1 MNTGEPSRDA
11 KESEQV
17 MGTQEPVKFP
27 MPEKGV
33 SVAIVVGGRENRPQG
48 EGPQPVSVSDATHL
62 NANTEVHPLDVR
74 EKQKRLSLMVV
85 TERSIRFNDLYGLL
99 HNRNWLTAAY
109 GRVRLNA
116 GSKTA
121 GYDGMNMRDF
131 EENLEGNLQ
140 SLRDSLKA
148 EVFEPSP
155 VRRRTITESKHGRVK
170 QRPLGIPTIKD
181 RIVQEALRMIL
192 EPIFESDFSR
202 NSYGFRPNRC
212 TKDAVAY
219 LGLRLTGSL
228 SYGWIIEGDIQS
240 FFDTIDHHKLM
251 GLLKRRIEDKKL
263 LALIWKFL
271 RAGVLEQGN
280 VRNTLL
286 GTPQGGI
293 TTPPTILLNV
303 F

>member
-1 MNTGEPSRDA
+1 
-11 KESEQV
+11 
-17 MGTQEPVKFP
+17 
-27 MPEKGV
+27 
-33 SVAIVVGGRENRPQG
+33 
-48 EGPQPVSVSDATHL
+48 
-62 NANTEVHPLDVR
+62 
-74 EKQKRLSLMVV
+74 
-85 TERSIRFNDLYGLL
+85 
-99 HNRNWLTAAY
+99 
-109 GRVRLNA
+109 
-116 GSKTA
+116 
-121 GYDGMNMRDF
+121 MNMRDF